1 MTILYA
7 EVRPRLSGE
16 EAELCVLRFTGCVRD
31 APQRVRHLHALEH
44 RKQKKEKIIIINN
57 KIDKFYIFMYVNLR
71 TLFVYF
77 VKGMQ
82 IKCSTCSNLNLNDI
96 CERIRIFK
104 ISNEYFSSRIL
115 HLHVTLHRKR
125 FIVAR
130 SLKSINISGKRN
142 NYRVGSY

>member
-57 KIDKFYIFMYVNLR
+57 KTDKLYFYVRQLTYTFRVFR
-71 TLFVYF
+71 
-77 VKGMQ
+77 
-82 IKCSTCSNLNLNDI
+82 
-96 CERIRIFK
+96 ERNANKMFNMFK
-104 ISNEYFSSRIL
+104 FKFERYMREDPSF
-115 HLHVTLHRKR
+115 
-125 FIVAR
+125 
-130 SLKSINISGKRN
+130 
-142 NYRVGSY
+142 